1 MIIDIILII
10 VFGAVVVCCIGW
22 FFSVYYNAKC
32 SCDNCISFE
41 KFLTIYENAPE
52 KVDLYEGYFSYS
64 YYDNSFDIIS
74 SRISFYFSIPDT
86 IRYERWRKEMKR
98 VEEKEKT
105 DAVMEKAEELWA
117 KDAADALWK
126 RSIDDRE
133 QEKSN
138 VN

>member
-86 IRYERWRKEMKR
+86 IRYECWRKEMKR